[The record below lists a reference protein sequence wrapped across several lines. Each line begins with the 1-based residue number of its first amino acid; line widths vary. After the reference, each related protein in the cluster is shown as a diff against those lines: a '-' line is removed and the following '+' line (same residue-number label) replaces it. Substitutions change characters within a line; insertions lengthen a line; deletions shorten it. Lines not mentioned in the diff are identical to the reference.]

1 MAGGGSSAVRREQRI
16 ALVLYGGV
24 SLCIYMHGTTKEV
37 NRLVSASASLAGT
50 SSTELAPSAAV
61 YRELLEAMAKREG
74 VRTDVVVDV
83 IAGTSAGGI
92 NGVYLA
98 KALARDLDQDALR
111 NLWLRH
117 ADIKLLLNAPRGLP
131 MWSRYTYALARL
143 PSRPALRGD
152 LMSTL
157 LRQALSQM
165 DAQEPP
171 GGEADRSLMPDGT
184 TLDLLVT
191 TTDFH
196 GYNRQAVIW
205 DPPVVHDE
213 QHRHVFHFTTAEGG
227 VGFGS
232 PESLGLAFAARATS
246 CFPGAFEPVNRPRF
260 KAAVKD
266 SGPIAGALFRA
277 YELAGADPDKT
288 FFIDGGVL
296 DNRPFEPAIEAIRAK
311 PAEVEVMRTLI
322 YLDPDPAPPAPAA
335 DGSEPSVLGT
345 VLGAVAGLPRK
356 QPILDSLLE
365 IEEMNGRVSS
375 LRLAIEA
382 GFAEVAQA
390 VHEAVGRPEPGSPS
404 GEFVHEELR
413 LQALAHRRDELA
425 FPAYLRLRID
435 AVVEQLAAVC
445 CEICDYPRA
454 TGHAQLVSRAWH
466 AWARR
471 TDLLGQA
478 LAENE
483 VPHQLLRSLDAQFL
497 SRRISFALAGVNWVY
512 EHARGDLTAETRLD
526 LDATKQLLWNA
537 RRDLAR
543 RYMQVTRTLTAEI
556 RATFPEQ
563 QMRALL
569 GRQEPELAAWTAGAR
584 EGIAMLAQTLARRM
598 DEQLAGEPAAEGA
611 SGLEAL
617 TEQLYLQIAAPGEGE
632 QPWRAD
638 VLLRYVGFPL
648 WDVQLLPLEAAAGAG
663 ERDAVQVMRTSPLDA
678 TLLGSGSQALQLQGT
693 GYGHFGAFFALA
705 ARENDYLIGR
715 LNGAERLIRLLLED
729 DPARTRWSAL
739 AFLAILE
746 EEQEALG
753 TAGKL
758 IATVRA
764 RAQALLA

>member
-1 MAGGGSSAVRREQRI
+1 MTGGNTSATRSECRL

-37 NRLVSASASLAGT
+37 NRLVSASAALAGNET
-50 SSTELAPSAAV
+50 MGLAPSAVV
-61 YRELLEAMAKREG
+61 YRNMLESMADGDG

-98 KALARDLDQDALR
+98 KALARDLNQDALR
-111 NLWLRH
+111 DLWLRH
-117 ADIKLLLNAPRGLP
+117 ADIKLLLDAPSWLP
-131 MWSRYTYALARL
+131 MWSRYTYALTRL
-143 PSRPALRGD
+143 PSRPALRGE

-157 LRQALSQM
+157 LHRALRQM
-165 DAQEPP
+165 DAQEPSAGP
-171 GGEADRSLMPDGT
+171 GRSLMPEGT
-184 TLDLLVT
+184 ALDLLVT

-232 PESLGLAFAARATS
+232 RESLALAFAARATS
-246 CFPGAFEPVNRPRF
+246 CFPGAFEPVNRPSF
-260 KAAVKD
+260 KTAVND
-266 SGPIAGALFRA
+266 QGAITGTLFRA
-277 YELAGADPDKT
+277 YELAGADPDRT

-311 PAEVEVMRTLI
+311 PAEVEVKRTLI

-335 DGSEPSVLGT
+335 SGSEPSVLGT
-345 VLGAVAGLPRK
+345 VLGAIAGLPRK

-365 IEEMNGRVSS
+365 IEAMNAQVRG

-390 VHEAVGRPEPGSPS
+390 VQEAVGMPEPGVPS
-404 GEFVHEELR
+404 DTFL
-413 LQALAHRRDELA
+413 RDELSLHA
-425 FPAYLRLRID
+425 QARRRTEFAYPSYLRLRLDAAID
-435 AVVEQLAAVC
+435 HLATVS

-454 TGHAQLVSRAWH
+454 STHAQLVSRAWH

-471 TDLLGQA
+471 AGLLGQT
-478 LAENE
+478 LAQSE
-483 VPHQLLRSLDAQFL
+483 VPHRFLRSLDAQFL
-497 SRRISFALAGVNWVY
+497 IRRISFALAGVNWVY
-512 EHARGDLTAETRLD
+512 EHLRGELATETRLE
-526 LDATKQLLWNA
+526 LDASKRLLWNA
-537 RRDLAR
+537 RRELAR
-543 RYMQVTRTLTAEI
+543 RYLQTAGTLTAEI
-556 RATFPEQ
+556 RETFSEGEMRSLLAQ
-563 QMRALL
+563 QDPDLSD
-569 GRQEPELAAWTAGAR
+569 WIAGTG
-584 EGIAMLAQTLARRM
+584 EGIAALAEALPERM
-598 DEQLAGEPAAEGA
+598 DEQLAESPAPEGTT
-611 SGLEAL
+611 GLEAIS
-617 TEQLYLQIAAPGEGE
+617 EQLYREIAVPGESE
-632 QPWRAD
+632 QPWRTD

-648 WDVQLLPLEAAAGAG
+648 WDVQILPLEEAAGAG
-663 ERDAVQVMRTSPLDA
+663 ERDAVRVMRTSPLDGG
-678 TLLGSGSQALQLQGT
+678 LLGSGARAPKLQGT
-693 GYGHFGAFFALA
+693 SRGHFGAFFSLA

-715 LNGAERLIRLLLED
+715 LNGAERLIRLLLEN

-753 TAGKL
+753 TAGEL
-758 IATVRA
+758 IATVRS